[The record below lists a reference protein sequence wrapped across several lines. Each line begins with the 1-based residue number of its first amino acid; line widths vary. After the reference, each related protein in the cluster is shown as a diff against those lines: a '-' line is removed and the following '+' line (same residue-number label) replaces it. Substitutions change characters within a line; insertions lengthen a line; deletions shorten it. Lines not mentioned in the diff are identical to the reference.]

1 VPEGPLAVLRE
12 LERADEEI
20 GAELAGLER
29 LAAELDEI
37 RAKAQDLQAFAA
49 RLPAERER
57 RRGEVVRARAEV
69 AEADRAVAEAEES
82 VRTAKPD
89 GAREAELFAVR
100 ARDRLSVAERRA
112 AEAGKAAADLE
123 NAASEATAESEA
135 LRARA
140 LKLAADLRG
149 RPRIAEDA
157 GKEPGTG
164 LDGVAAWGEA
174 ARAALF
180 VARSQLAAER
190 DAVIRQANEIGALAL
205 GEPLTAMGTGA
216 LARRVERAVSRGDA

>member
-1 VPEGPLAVLRE
+1 MPEGPLAVLRE

-29 LAAELDEI
+29 LAAELDQL

-57 RRGEVVRARAEV
+57 RRAELDRARGEVR
-69 AEADRAVAEAEES
+69 EADRVFAEAEES
-82 VRTAKPD
+82 VRTATPD
-89 GAREAELFAVR
+89 AARDAELFAVR
-100 ARDRLSVAERRA
+100 AQDRVSAAERRA
-112 AEAGKAAADLE
+112 AAAGAAATDLE
-123 NAASEATAESEA
+123 IRAGEVTVESHRLHAS
-135 LRARA
+135 AR
-140 LKLAADLRG
+140 KLAADLRG

-174 ARAALF
+174 VRAALF
-180 VARSQLAAER
+180 VARGQLAAER
-190 DAVIRQANEIGALAL
+190 DALIRQANEIGALAL

-216 LARRVERAVSRGDA
+216 LARRVEQVVSRGDA